1 MHVCDV
7 CGVLQEFS
15 RIFRHSQSWDPPHLG
30 SYAFMRKPV
39 PLTFTFSS
47 LPPGPHPQPHPDPA
61 AQAAEMACK
70 RIFLI
75 TGTTS
80 SPWPSL
86 LLPPPLSIPPS
97 FSSSPSSFLSPCLPS
112 TLTHAGREGKIVS
125 SAIFHTSL
133 KCSARLFPAERR
145 DNRPPGASRLSE
157 DPQNTYPLRE
167 PSLPSLATPHRG
179 KRPLKNKTEQT
190 LCFLVERL
198 EGHPS

>member
-80 SPWPSL
+80 SPGPSL

-112 TLTHAGREGKIVS
+112 TLTHAGREGENRQLS
-125 SAIFHTSL
+125 NFSH
-133 KCSARLFPAERR
+133 FPQMLSKVISGRAER
-145 DNRPPGASRLSE
+145 
-157 DPQNTYPLRE
+157 QQ
-167 PSLPSLATPHRG
+167 ATRSQQA
-179 KRPLKNKTEQT
+179 L
-190 LCFLVERL
+190 
-198 EGHPS
+198 